1 MVIVFFDEIARM
13 DEWERGFHAAASTLD
28 QSHTNATHTEVSI
41 TFDDLE
47 ARARNSKQE
56 FKDRIEAAFKRLGG
70 NQNDHV
76 TQAELQHNRERV
88 TTIFLLIIFFCEI
101 ALLLAAFHDLH
112 EMNLDHISK
121 TTYENMLVQ
130 IENDVNSVEDQIA
143 AARSRIANG
152 RRLFSEATSYEA
164 EL

>member
-1 MVIVFFDEIARM
+1 M
-13 DEWERGFHAAASTLD
+13 
-28 QSHTNATHTEVSI
+28 
-41 TFDDLE
+41 
-47 ARARNSKQE
+47 
-56 FKDRIEAAFKRLGG
+56 
-70 NQNDHV
+70 
-76 TQAELQHNRERV
+76 
-88 TTIFLLIIFFCEI
+88 
-101 ALLLAAFHDLH
+101 LAAFHDLH